1 MSSLPKLSMEVEGG
15 RDLGGKSER
24 EGKGGAE

>member
-15 RDLGGKSER
+15 RDLGERSER
-24 EGKGGAE
+24 EGKRGAG